1 MLVGSR
7 MMSKAAL
14 GVYSVSL
21 HLATL
26 PMQKMMSVI
35 NQVAFPAVARLQDDP
50 ERLKRRLLQACS
62 LLTTVSVPGLWG
74 LAAVGARGHRA
85 AQHRH
90 HRVVW
95 PGCFLIGAFWGA
107 EGLAASWLVAIPATF
122 LLNFPRTSASLGV
135 AFGDVVRTLVR
146 PVLAGLAMV
155 AAIGSAR
162 LVVGEWALAWRST
175 TLIAVGS
182 VAYLVTITLIHRD
195 VWRQLRQ
202 IVFHR
207 GGDA

>member
-1 MLVGSR
+1 MGR
-7 MMSKAAL
+7 AGTAL
-14 GVYSVSL
+14 RN
-21 HLATL
+21 T
-26 PMQKMMSVI
+26 VI
-35 NQVAFPAVARLQDDP
+35 TA
-50 ERLKRRLLQACS
+50 
-62 LLTTVSVPGLWG
+62 
-74 LAAVGARGHRA
+74 
-85 AQHRH
+85 
-90 HRVVW
+90 VVW